1 MTTGASSRGWR
12 LLGWFWTLVGGTVI
26 GLAATLAILGA
37 PPPEPETPPIQAEA
51 PAAVPAPPALA
62 PPPPTPP
69 TTLPAVPQPPAP
81 EVRDIVIAAADPAL
95 LESGPHGPLPR
106 VAADGRTAMRV
117 YARPVELRETRP
129 RVALVVGGIG
139 LNMVLTEQ
147 AIARLPPGVT
157 LAINPYAPRPAA
169 IIDRARSRGMEFL
182 MALPLEPAGFPMN
195 DPGPQ
200 ALLSSLTPA
209 QNEDRLHWV
218 LSRFH
223 GYVGAIG
230 ALGAQRGERFAAL
243 SAPYLAMQDNLRRR
257 GLLYVEA
264 RPGARGPERAWGRAV
279 DLLVDEPGNR
289 ADIDASLRQL
299 EGLARA
305 RGTAVGLAGEITP
318 VVIERLVGWA
328 ESLEARG
335 IVLVP
340 VSSIIRRPEGTP

>member
-12 LLGWFWTLVGGTVI
+12 LLGWFWTLLGSALI
-26 GLAATLAILGA
+26 GLFAALAILG
-37 PPPEPETPPIQAEA
+37 PLPPEPEPQVAEA
-51 PAAVPAPPALA
+51 PAPPVPPPPPALA

-69 TTLPAVPQPPAP
+69 TTLPPVPQPPAP

-95 LESGPHGPLPR
+95 MEAGPHGPLPR
-106 VAADGRTAMRV
+106 VAADGRTPMRV

-129 RVALVVGGIG
+129 RVAVVLGGIG
-139 LNMVLTEQ
+139 MNQVLTEQ
-147 AIARLPPGVT
+147 AIARLPAGIT
-157 LAINPYAPRPAA
+157 LAINPYAQRPAL
-169 IIDRARSRGMEFL
+169 IIDRARARGMEFL
-182 MALPLEPAGFPMN
+182 VALPLEPAGFPMN

-200 ALLSSLTPA
+200 ALLTSLTPA

-230 ALGAQRGERFAAL
+230 ALGTQRGERFAAL

-264 RPGARGPERAWGRAV
+264 RPGARGPEHAWGRAV
-279 DLLVDEPGNR
+279 DLVVDEPPNR

-305 RGTAVGLAGEITP
+305 RGTALGLASEISP
-318 VVIERLVGWA
+318 VLIERLTSWG
-328 ESLEARG
+328 ESLDARG
-335 IVLVP
+335 IALVP
-340 VSSIIRRPEGTP
+340 VSSIIRRPEGNP